1 MGRGCSMSA
10 FTASMAAIWSLV
22 WVGVSFVFMGWMW
35 WYLGGTGTDEA
46 ARTLA
51 NEKSLEFLTG
61 YLIEKAL
68 AVDNIFVFL
77 MLFTYFA
84 VQLRIKLSL
93 DDSLDVWGV
102 HGVGG
107 TWGAFATGIFAVAAV
122 GGGAG
127 LIDDNAGQLARQL
140 TGISAVW
147 VYSFVLTA
155 AILLLLDRVMG
166 LRVTEEE
173 ERLGLDAS
181 QHGERGYVFDEASAV
196 PAASPASPPPP
207 PPTPP
212 APPSES
218 AASEGS

>member
-1 MGRGCSMSA
+1 
-10 FTASMAAIWSLV
+10 
-22 WVGVSFVFMGWMW
+22 
-35 WYLGGTGTDEA
+35 
-46 ARTLA
+46 
-51 NEKSLEFLTG
+51 
-61 YLIEKAL
+61 
-68 AVDNIFVFL
+68 
-77 MLFTYFA
+77 
-84 VQLRIKLSL
+84 
-93 DDSLDVWGV
+93 
-102 HGVGG
+102 
-107 TWGAFATGIFAVAAV
+107 VAAV

-173 ERLGLDAS
+173 EQLGLDAS

-207 PPTPP
+207 PPAPAQQPP
-212 APPSES
+212 ES